1 MGVELIYKHQQKTYE
16 LMKEALEKSGRAA
29 YVFPVGCGK
38 SFPVLKYMEENLDK
52 KILFV
57 SPNLGIIN
65 QMKKYISK
73 YILDGQRYTKDLLP
87 NYRAITYQK
96 IGLSERITDMKPDI
110 IVFDEI
116 HRMGAEHWEEGIDR
130 LIADNPQAKVIG
142 MSATPERT
150 DKRNMAYERFGED
163 VVYEMSLTEALSG
176 EKEGE
181 VVLNGARYARVISQ
195 LKMQIKGYKDQIELI
210 EDEERRERLLKRY
223 EKLESIVSKAPEI
236 EDIMEQAMQKKNGK
250 YIVFCT
256 NREEMYE
263 LMERA
268 QEIFGKVNK
277 KIKIDYVISKEE
289 GDGKTPREN
298 RETIEEFEAREKGEE
313 LNLLFCVDMLNEGRH
328 IEGLDGEVQFR
339 PTESPIVYKQQIGR
353 VLTSDKEAE
362 ETVIIDVVNNWLRQ
376 IDTYKE
382 LEGAIREGEK
392 REKKEISYDSLIF
405 TEEEEELLEIL
416 REIGEELRYNNRET
430 YKEIIQWLE
439 THEGQMPKG
448 KPNRKNKVTEMTE
461 EEKYE
466 KRLTRRWYD
475 SPERKALIDCIG
487 IPIEE
492 ISARLPQ
499 YAEYID
505 QIAKLRSYGLGL
517 KEKTTYEEIIE
528 WLEVHEGKMPSSQP
542 NGKKLVTE
550 LTEEERYE
558 RNLYARWYN
567 HSLEKK
573 ALNDCIGI
581 PLEEIAEKR
590 PEYAKYIKQIAELR
604 NYGLGLKEKTT
615 YEKIIEWLEKH
626 EGKMP
631 SQLPNGKKNVKEMTE
646 EELYERNLYLNK
658 WMCSPEKKA
667 LNACVGIP
675 LEEIAEKRPEYLV
688 YIDKIRELRKYG
700 LGNKVKK
707 EKTIYEEL
715 IEWLETH
722 EGKMP
727 KCEIYREG
735 KNLTAKE
742 MTKEERDEKNLRT
755 RWDRSSPEKNALDA
769 CAGIPLEEIAEKRP
783 EYVEYI
789 EQIAELRKYGLGL
802 KEKTTTY
809 EELIEWLEAHE
820 GKMPSSQPNG
830 KKLVTELTE
839 EEKYEKRL
847 YHRWYNSAPER
858 KALDACTGI
867 PLEEIAEKRPEYAE
881 YIDQIR
887 TLREHGQMGNSSAK
901 KRMKKSVGKHVG
913 DNEQTRKELVKDL
926 EERNRIEH

>member
-1 MGVELIYKHQQKTYE
+1 MGVELIYKHQQKTYG
-16 LMKEALEKSGRAA
+16 LMKEALEKSKRAA

-38 SFPVLKYMEENLDK
+38 SFPVLKYMEENPDK
-52 KILFV
+52 KVLFV
-57 SPNLGIIN
+57 SPNLGIIY
-65 QMKKYISK
+65 QMKKYTSK

-87 NYRAITYQK
+87 NFRAITYQK
-96 IGLSERITDMKPDI
+96 IGLAEKIADIQPDI

-130 LIADNPQAKVIG
+130 LIEDNPQAGIIG

-181 VVLNGARYARVISQ
+181 VVLNGERYARVISQ

-263 LMERA
+263 LMGRT

-298 RETIEEFEAREKGEE
+298 RATIEEFEEREKGEE

-328 IEGLDGEVQFR
+328 IEGVDGEVQFR

-376 IDTYKE
+376 IDTYRE

-392 REKKEISYDSLIF
+392 REKKEVSYDSLTF

-439 THEGQMPKG
+439 THEGKMPSTR
-448 KPNRKNKVTEMTE
+448 PNRKRLATEMTE
-461 EEKYE
+461 EEKKERNLYG
-466 KRLTRRWYD
+466 RWSR

-487 IPIEE
+487 ISIEE
-492 ISARLPQ
+492 IPEKRPE
-499 YAEYID
+499 YAEYIE
-505 QIAKLRSYGLGL
+505 QIKKLRSYGLGL
-517 KEKTTYEEIIE
+517 KEKTTYEE
-528 WLEVHEGKMPSSQP
+528 V
-542 NGKKLVTE
+542 
-550 LTEEERYE
+550 
-558 RNLYARWYN
+558 
-567 HSLEKK
+567 
-573 ALNDCIGI
+573 
-581 PLEEIAEKR
+581 
-590 PEYAKYIKQIAELR
+590 
-604 NYGLGLKEKTT
+604 
-615 YEKIIEWLEKH
+615 
-626 EGKMP
+626 
-631 SQLPNGKKNVKEMTE
+631 
-646 EELYERNLYLNK
+646 
-658 WMCSPEKKA
+658 
-667 LNACVGIP
+667 
-675 LEEIAEKRPEYLV
+675 
-688 YIDKIRELRKYG
+688 
-700 LGNKVKK
+700 
-707 EKTIYEEL
+707 

-727 KCEIYREG
+727 STRPNKKR
-735 KNLTAKE
+735 LVTE
-742 MTKEERDEKNLRT
+742 MTEEEKNEFNLRM
-755 RWDRSSPEKNALDA
+755 RWNKNSPEKKALDA
-769 CAGIPLEEIAEKRP
+769 CAGIPLEEIAEKFP
-783 EYVEYI
+783 QYTEYLRS
-789 EQIAELRKYGLGL
+789 IAELRNYGLGLKERTICEEIIEWLETHEGKMPRSKIRKNEKLISRIGMMTEEEKYERNLSKRWYYSHERKALIDCTGISLEEIPEKFPQYTEYLDAIAELREYRLGL
-802 KEKTTTY
+802 KEKTTY
-809 EELIEWLEAHE
+809 EEIIEWLETHE
-820 GKMPSSQPNG
+820 RKMPRTSIRKNG
-830 KKLVTELTE
+830 KLLSTKEMTA
-839 EEKYEKRL
+839 EEKNEFNLRTRWNKYSPEK
-847 YHRWYNSAPER
+847 
-858 KALDACTGI
+858 KALDACAGI
-867 PLEEIAEKRPEYAE
+867 PLEEIPKKRLEYVE

-887 TLREHGQMGNSSAK
+887 TLREHGQMGISSAK
-901 KRMKKSVGKHVG
+901 NRMKKSVGKHVG
-913 DNEQTRKELVKDL
+913 DNEQTREQLEKDL
-926 EERNRIEH
+926 QDKKLEK

>member
-38 SFPVLKYMEENLDK
+38 SFPVLKYMEENPDK

-466 KRLTRRWYD
+466 KRLTQRWYD

-487 IPIEE
+487 ISIEE

-528 WLEVHEGKMPSSQP
+528 WLEVHEGQMPRSSIRK
-542 NGKKLVTE
+542 NGKLLSTKE
-550 LTEEERYE
+550 MTEEEKNEVR
-558 RNLYARWYN
+558 LYAKWSNSTERKVLIN
-567 HSLEKK
+567 CAE
-573 ALNDCIGI
+573 I
-581 PLEEIAEKR
+581 PLEQIPEKR
-590 PEYAKYIKQIAELR
+590 PEYAEYIDQIDELR

-615 YEKIIEWLEKH
+615 YE
-626 EGKMP
+626 
-631 SQLPNGKKNVKEMTE
+631 
-646 EELYERNLYLNK
+646 
-658 WMCSPEKKA
+658 
-667 LNACVGIP
+667 
-675 LEEIAEKRPEYLV
+675 EI
-688 YIDKIRELRKYG
+688 
-700 LGNKVKK
+700 
-707 EKTIYEEL
+707 

-722 EGKMP
+722 EGQMP
-727 KCEIYREG
+727 RGSISKNG
-735 KNLTAKE
+735 KLLSTKE
-742 MTKEERDEKNLRT
+742 M
-755 RWDRSSPEKNALDA
+755 
-769 CAGIPLEEIAEKRP
+769 
-783 EYVEYI
+783 
-789 EQIAELRKYGLGL
+789 
-802 KEKTTTY
+802 
-809 EELIEWLEAHE
+809 
-820 GKMPSSQPNG
+820 
-830 KKLVTELTE
+830 TE
-839 EEKYEKRL
+839 EEKNEFNLKT
-847 YHRWYNSAPER
+847 RWYKYSQEK